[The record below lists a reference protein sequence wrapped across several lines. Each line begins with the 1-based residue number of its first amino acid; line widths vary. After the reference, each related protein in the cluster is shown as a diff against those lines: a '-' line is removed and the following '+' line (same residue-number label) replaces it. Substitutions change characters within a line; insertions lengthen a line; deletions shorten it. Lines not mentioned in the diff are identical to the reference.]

1 MLQKNQIIKEAE
13 YLLEKNATIREVA
26 NQFSRSKSSVHKDLT
41 ISLVNIDSN
50 LSKSVQKL
58 LNTHL
63 LERHIRG
70 GEATKMKYKN

>member
-1 MLQKNQIIKEAE
+1 MLQKNQIIKEAK

-58 LNTHL
+58 LKTHL